1 MKRKKSLLRCVEP
14 YLYLLP
20 AVVLFVLFVYYP
32 FLKNEVLSFFTLDKF
47 RTVKGFAGIQNYVRV
62 FGDEKFL
69 LAVKNTL
76 VYVAVTVPVSMVLGY
91 FLALLCRKKR
101 KSSFVYEAMFA
112 LPMAV

>member
-69 LAVKNTL
+69 LAVKT
-76 VYVAVTVPVSMVLGY
+76 PWSMWL
-91 FLALLCRKKR
+91 
-101 KSSFVYEAMFA
+101 
-112 LPMAV
+112 

>member
-62 FGDEKFL
+62 FGDEPVKTSHLQRPLHSSGFPQIPL
-69 LAVKNTL
+69 L
-76 VYVAVTVPVSMVLGY
+76 S
-91 FLALLCRKKR
+91 
-101 KSSFVYEAMFA
+101 
-112 LPMAV
+112 

>member
-76 VYVAVTVPVSMVLGY
+76 VYVAVTVPEIGRAHV
-91 FLALLCRKKR
+91 
-101 KSSFVYEAMFA
+101 
-112 LPMAV
+112 

>member
-76 VYVAVTVPVSMVLGY
+76 VYGSGVFSGSAVQKKEKE
-91 FLALLCRKKR
+91 LLC
-101 KSSFVYEAMFA
+101 V
-112 LPMAV
+112 